1 VALAAANTVYVER
14 LPSILEQSMKDGTWK
29 QKWAEY
35 ELKREI
41 AKVKG
46 ESEPQTDI
54 YNTFYLGKVNIGT
67 PKQNFTVVLDTG
79 SSDLWVTA
87 MGWTGSGKHR
97 FDPSKSSTYQK
108 VPGTWT
114 IQYGSGSASGTKA
127 QDVVCFDQTDYC
139 YAKQIFGL
147 ATQMG
152 VQAQQPIDGI
162 CGMAFESISS
172 IRTPDPWMNIITRSA
187 KMPPHPW
194 FTVWLEELKGSPM
207 GKKGGAFTFG
217 DYDMVNCASSCDWV
231 PLSHEL
237 WYEFEIDG
245 VGSGSFSGRS
255 ASAIS
260 DTGTSFLIG
269 PQSDIQQIATNLGGQ
284 YDGSQGLYKVPCDT
298 SGNTKTIDVK
308 INGKKYPIKAK
319 DYTVSFDNDQTCY
332 LAIAGA
338 DLGNPQWI
346 LGDTFIR
353 SWCNAYD
360 MQGKRVG
367 LCMAK

>member
-1 VALAAANTVYVER
+1 
-14 LPSILEQSMKDGTWK
+14 MKDGTWA

-35 ELKREI
+35 QLKREQ
-41 AKVKG
+41 AKLKD
-46 ESEPQTDI
+46 ESEPQTDF

-87 MGWTGSGKHR
+87 MDWPGSGKHR
-97 FDPSKSSTYQK
+97 YDPSKSSTYKK

-114 IQYGSGSASGTKA
+114 IHYGSGSASGTKA
-127 QDVVCFDQTDYC
+127 QDVVCFDKTTYC
-139 YAKQIFGL
+139 YDKQIFGV
-147 ATQMG
+147 ANQMG
-152 VQAQQPIDGI
+152 VQARQPIDGI

-172 IRTPDPWMNIITRSA
+172 IRTPDPWLNIITNGSP
-187 KMPPHPW
+187 KPPHPW
-194 FTVWLEELKGSPM
+194 FTVWLEELQGSPM

-217 DYDMVNCASSCDWV
+217 DYDTVNCASSCDWV

-245 VGSGSFSGRS
+245 VGAGSFGGNRG
-255 ASAIS
+255 SAIS

-269 PQSDIQQIATNLGGQ
+269 PEEDIRQIAQNLGGS
-284 YDGSQGLYKVPCDT
+284 YDSGQGLYKVPCSAT
-298 SGNTKTIDVK
+298 SSSKTIDVK
-308 INGKKYPIKAK
+308 INGKKFPISAK
-319 DYTVSFDNDQTCY
+319 NYIVSFDNGQTCY

-338 DLGNPQWI
+338 NLGNPQWI

-367 LCMAK
+367 MCKAK